1 MDSEIFMARVED
13 TAQIAERTNKPK
25 HFGFLTAEQAVAVSA
40 RLKNRG
46 VKFGLFGGYEGAS
59 RVVLGC
65 FPDWADEKYPI
76 SAVTFTYRKS
86 DSLSHRDFLGSLM
99 GLGITRESVGDIL
112 VGDGKTVVFLL
123 NDILKY
129 VTEQITKIGRVGVS
143 VTVGIPDDLPKGE
156 SLESFRTTVA
166 SPRLDCVIAS
176 LCNFSRN
183 AANEKIVQSMV
194 TVNSF
199 VVEKPTVMINS
210 GDIISV
216 RGKGKFIIG
225 QIGDK
230 TRKDR
235 VVVEYKKYI

>member
-1 MDSEIFMARVED
+1 MDSDIFIARIDD
-13 TAQIAERTNKPK
+13 TTQIAERTNKPK
-25 HFGFLTAEQAVAVSA
+25 FFGFLTAEQAVAVKE

-46 VKFGLFGGYEGAS
+46 VKFGLFGGYENAE

-65 FPDWADEKYPI
+65 FPDWADEEYPV

-99 GLGITRESVGDIL
+99 GLGLTRESVGDIL
-112 VGDGKTVVFLL
+112 VGEGKTVVFLL

-129 VTEQITKIGRVGVS
+129 VTEQITKIGKVGVIIS
-143 VTVGIPDDLPKGE
+143 LDAPEDLPCGDK
-156 SLESFRTTVA
+156 LEEFRTTVA
-166 SPRLDCVIAS
+166 SERLDCVIAS

-183 AANEKIVQSMV
+183 MATEKIIASMV

-199 VVEKPTVMINS
+199 VALKPTQTINS

-225 QIGDK
+225 QIGEK

-235 VVVEYKKYI
+235 VIVEYKKYV

>member
-1 MDSEIFMARVED
+1 MDSEIFIARVDD

-25 HFGFLTAEQAVAVSA
+25 FFGFLTAEQAVAVSA

-46 VKFGLFGGYEGAS
+46 VKFGLFGGYDNAS

-65 FPDWADEKYPI
+65 FPDWADEEYPI
-76 SAVTFTYRKS
+76 TAVTFNYRKS

-99 GLGITRESVGDIL
+99 GLGLKRESVGDIL
-112 VGDGKTVVFLL
+112 IGEGQTVVFIL

-143 VTVGIPDDLPKGE
+143 VTVGLPKSLPKGE
-156 SLESFRTTVA
+156 TLEEFRTTVA
-166 SPRLDCVIAS
+166 SERLDCVIAA

-183 AANEKIVQSMV
+183 AAAEKIVQSLV

-199 VVEKPTVMINS
+199 VIEKPTYTINS

-225 QIGDK
+225 QIGAK

-235 VVVEYKKYI
+235 VIVEYKKYI

>member
-1 MDSEIFMARVED
+1 MDSEIFIARVDD
-13 TAQIAERTNKPK
+13 TAQIAERTQKPK
-25 HFGFLTAEQAVAVSA
+25 FLGFLTAEQAVAVSS

-46 VKFGLFGGYEGAS
+46 VKFGLWGGYDDAQ

-65 FPDWADEKYPI
+65 FPDWADEEYPV
-76 SAVTFTYRKS
+76 SCVTFTYRKS
-86 DSLSHRDFLGSLM
+86 DALSHRDFLGSLM
-99 GLGITRESVGDIL
+99 GLGLKRESVGDIL
-112 VGDGKTVVFLL
+112 VGEGKTVVFLL

-129 VTEQITKIGRVGVS
+129 VTEQVTKIGRVGVNIS
-143 VTVGIPDDLPKGE
+143 VGFPECLPQGE
-156 SLESFRTTVA
+156 KLEEFRTTVA
-166 SPRLDCVIAS
+166 SERLDCVIAA

-183 AANEKIVQSMV
+183 AASEKIIQSMV

-199 VVEKPTVMINS
+199 VVEKPTHTINT

-225 QIGDK
+225 QIGLK

-235 VVVEYKKYI
+235 DVVEYKKYI